1 MIMEGFHLRRYR
13 IKWNVAAHAAFV
25 GCDVPHFVP
34 WAPSLTLSRLRGRIG
49 VEWCANGRARRC
61 FMFALRMVQLIESH
75 AGDLSDE
82 LMGRL
87 RSSERCN
94 DLLRKVP
101 AQELKMRT
109 HEIYRNLSDWILA
122 KTGSEIEERYVGL
135 GMRRAKQGVPFSE
148 FLFALNAT
156 KECLWQ
162 YLQQEGL
169 LEDPVEL
176 LGDIELLH
184 SLERFF
190 DLAAY
195 SASIG
200 YESVHKE
207 TGHGTVETDTSG
219 KAHHQKTA

>member
-1 MIMEGFHLRRYR
+1 
-13 IKWNVAAHAAFV
+13 
-25 GCDVPHFVP
+25 
-34 WAPSLTLSRLRGRIG
+34 
-49 VEWCANGRARRC
+49 
-61 FMFALRMVQLIESH
+61 MFAIRMVQLIEAH
-75 AGDLSDE
+75 AGNLSDE
-82 LMGRL
+82 LMRRL
-87 RSSERCN
+87 KSSESCRE
-94 DLLRKVP
+94 LLRQVP

-122 KTGSEIEERYVGL
+122 KTESEIEERYVGL

-176 LGDIELLH
+176 LGDIDLLH
-184 SLERFF
+184 SLGRFF
-190 DLAAY
+190 DRAAY

-200 YESVHKE
+200 YESPHKE
-207 TGHGTVETDTSG
+207 AGESASEGARARPHNS
-219 KAHHQKTA
+219 KTA